1 MEVKVLK
8 VGEEMTEVVEIRCH
22 RINAQVSEIV
32 AFVQSRQGQISGAC
46 DGMQYEIPIVNL
58 YYVEAV
64 EGKVFLY
71 SAKQVYETKQK
82 LYEIEHLL
90 EEKQFLRV
98 SKSVIVNLM
107 KIKAIKPALNGRFG
121 YSVFIMPLI
130 YAFAGILPQ
139 AVMYSRHEPSIKEVL
154 LRKFIQL
161 LLIECLV
168 NGIILGEDVLRPE
181 NTDVMKTI
189 YV

>member
-8 VGEEMTEVVEIRCH
+8 VGEELPEVVEIRCH

-82 LYEIEHLL
+82 LYEIEQLL
-90 EEKQFLRV
+90 EEKQFLCV
-98 SKSVIVNLM
+98 FKSVIVNLM
-107 KIKAIKPALNGRFG
+107 KIKAIKPALNGRF
-121 YSVFIMPLI
+121 I
-130 YAFAGILPQ
+130 
-139 AVMYSRHEPSIKEVL
+139 AVLQNGEEVIISRKYVSALKNKLKEG
-154 LRKFIQL
+154 K
-161 LLIECLV
+161 
-168 NGIILGEDVLRPE
+168 
-181 NTDVMKTI
+181 
-189 YV
+189 